1 MSQSPALPRLPS
13 EVADAAARLTRLGFL
28 LISPFPP
35 NGGAPPCR
43 LFVSLR
49 SRPTLEH
56 FDVERATFWTTGADR
71 RGHPEELTLRSR
83 LPLDRSYAWGKIE
96 LVDRLG
102 AENAFVTMGGSLVA
116 DRIDDDEVVA
126 VFSSPAPI
134 LRMGGHSQADD
145 AVALEMGAFFARM
158 MVPIDFNPAA
168 EPALAGA
175 DPLVRYAA
183 FVAFQRQRYL
193 GHLLLRDEHPREA
206 EILAEE
212 AERLR
217 KAHPEA
223 WERGRRLLE
232 VLALR
237 G

>member
-1 MSQSPALPRLPS
+1 MFQSPAQPRL
-13 EVADAAARLTRLGFL
+13 ADELTHAASRLTHLGFL

-35 NGGAPPCR
+35 SGGAPPSR

-49 SRPTLEH
+49 ARPTLQH
-56 FDVERATFWTTGADR
+56 FDVERANFWTTGTDR
-71 RGHPEELTLRSR
+71 RGHPEELTGRSR
-83 LPLDRSYAWGKIE
+83 MPLDRGYTWGKIE

-102 AENAFVTMGGSLVA
+102 AENDFVTMGGSLVA
-116 DRIDDDEVVA
+116 DRIDDDRVVA
-126 VFSSPAPI
+126 VFTSPAPI

-145 AVALEMGAFFARM
+145 LVALEMGAFFARM

-175 DPLVRYAA
+175 DPLARYAA

-193 GHLLLRDEHPREA
+193 GHLLLRDEHPKEA
-206 EILAEE
+206 EILGEE

-217 KAHPEA
+217 RAHPDA